1 MDEMECQT
9 QNLPTL
15 ELLLRRFNT
24 THDELPAAKFFSTSA
39 YQEFA
44 SDLVDY
50 GVSFR
55 VKLLKKKRRRDRAQI
70 VVLLL
75 QVIDMSGE
83 DSAEAVNAEED
94 IEDYFHPDEEV
105 VDIIGMCPSCGV
117 LMGNH
122 EWCKQCGESTRTLYD
137 GAYDVTRH

>member
-1 MDEMECQT
+1 MECQT

-15 ELLLRRFNT
+15 EQLLRRFNT
-24 THDELPAAKFFSTSA
+24 THDEMPAAKFYSTSA

-55 VKLLKKKRRRDRAQI
+55 VKLLKRRNKKTRDKAHI
-70 VVLLL
+70 VVMLL
-75 QVIDMSGE
+75 QVIDMERAEYEGTAHGE
-83 DSAEAVNAEED
+83 EEFD
-94 IEDYFHPDEEV
+94 DFHPDEEV

-117 LMGNH
+117 LMSNH
-122 EWCKQCGESTRTLYD
+122 QWCKQCGESINTLYE
-137 GAYDVTRH
+137 GEHDVTRH

>member
-1 MDEMECQT
+1 MECQT
-9 QNLPTL
+9 QKLPPL
-15 ELLLRRFNT
+15 EKLLHRFNT
-24 THDELPAAKFFSTSA
+24 THDELPAAKFYSTSA

-55 VKLLKKKRRRDRAQI
+55 VKLLKKRKRSREKAHI

-75 QVIDMSGE
+75 QVIDMARVHGE
-83 DSAEAVNAEED
+83 KDEHEVDE
-94 IEDYFHPDEEV
+94 YFSPEEEV

-117 LMGNH
+117 LMSNH
-122 EWCKQCGESTRTLYD
+122 QWCRECGESVNTLYE
-137 GAYDVTRH
+137 GEYDVTRH